1 MKYAKK
7 DKHFEDI
14 DSLIE
19 DGLSLDHFLS
29 ESMAKVDESRSALTR
44 RARLAKLGSLHFSRA
59 FVSQVL

>member
-1 MKYAKK
+1 MASDQHMKYAKK

-44 RARLAKLGSLHFSRA
+44 RARLAK
-59 FVSQVL
+59 VP